1 MAWTIL
7 VARAAQKQLIRF
19 PANDQKKIAAALR
32 SLSRRSLLGRHP
44 QTGGRRQAL
53 APPRRQLSDISY
65 KLTPPPRQCPSA
77 LLPAVRQGRTEPFG
91 SA

>member
-32 SLSRRSLLGRHP
+32 SLSEDPFSGDILKLEGADKRWRRRIGSYRIFLAVDAA
-44 QTGGRRQAL
+44 TKTVSVSAIARRT
-53 APPRRQLSDISY
+53 S
-65 KLTPPPRQCPSA
+65 
-77 LLPAVRQGRTEPFG
+77 RTY
-91 SA
+91 